1 MSSTNDMSRAEE
13 FSFIIQSETAAGLK
27 VQETIIQKLQERGFS
42 ERDIFGV
49 RLALEEA
56 LVNAIKHGNRSDL
69 SKQVR
74 VEGWINSTKL
84 RVEIEDEGP
93 GFNVMDVP
101 DPTADENLE
110 RPSGRGI
117 MLMQAFMSKI
127 EYNEQGNCV
136 ILEKSRDM
144 SAAPPPE

>member
-1 MSSTNDMSRAEE
+1 MSGVEE
-13 FSFIIQSETAAGLK
+13 FLFVIPSETSAGLK
-27 VQETIIQKLQERGFS
+27 VQESIIQKLQDRGFS

-56 LVNAIKHGNRSDL
+56 LVNAIKHGNGSDH

-74 VEGWINSTKL
+74 IEGWINSERL

-93 GFNVMDVP
+93 GFSVADVP

-117 MLMQAFMSKI
+117 MLMQAFMSNI
-127 EYNEQGNCV
+127 EYNDLGNCV
-136 ILEKSRDM
+136 ILEKQRDA
-144 SAAPPPE
+144 SKDAK